1 MASRLRRAALL
12 SFTAIAGMGLLQ
24 PAHAAP
30 VSRSIPSDAHPAG
43 RKVPARQSETGRKKA
58 ETIVVT
64 GSYLRTSNNASANP
78 VQIITA
84 RQIQQTSAI
93 SLGDYL
99 QRLPSVGSS
108 GTTNQVT
115 NGGSGVSCT
124 DIRNLGQK
132 RVLVLIDGK
141 RTAINA
147 SSACVDLNTIPI
159 EQIASVEMLKDGGS
173 ELYGADAVSGVL
185 NIKLRHDVTKASITM
200 RGGISQYG
208 DAKTGLLSAMKG
220 FNFDHGRSNVTLF
233 GQYNTSGGI
242 MSQDRAWAANPQQSN
257 PVTGTP
263 VYGSS
268 IIPAGRVTNPDTG
281 VSLVP
286 NGDGTFHRYT
296 NADRY
301 NFARD
306 TMVQNYNQNS
316 ALSGDAHYDVDR
328 HFKPYATVRYSHT
341 TTARQMA
348 ASPVSGGIK
357 PSPLLSSWTLPA
369 GSPYNIWGKDAVIS
383 RRISDMGPRKSDYA
397 TDTWTVIGG
406 AKGEIWRG
414 WEYDASMTYGQSLF
428 TANIQNMG
436 NYRHLLEMTGVRQ
449 LDPTDPGSAVV
460 YDPGVCTSQPGCV
473 LSNPLAPYSQAAAAY
488 GRFTQHDHAVYQ
500 LRDFN
505 LRINNSDVVTLPYEH
520 GGPVGIAFGM
530 EHRSEQL
537 SNKPDPV
544 VIAGDSTG
552 NATSYSGGGFN
563 VTEVYAEGQIPLLQ
577 HAFLARDLT
586 IDGQGRWSDYN
597 TFGSTK
603 NWKVSI
609 NWAPVRDIR
618 FRATLGTSYRQ
629 PNVYELYQGQNLGY
643 PSAYDPCSRVSNYG
657 ASAAAVQ
664 ARCAAAGIDT
674 ATFVPANTGQVPT
687 ISGGNAALRPESGRT
702 YTIGTVVTPRWV
714 PGLSTSVTYWHYS
727 LNNTIS
733 RLGTQYILDK
743 CYTGADTSQCNAI
756 APRSTSQQLT
766 SVSAIFQNLGGI
778 RTSGIDFDLD
788 YHIRLTP
795 HDGLTVTN
803 NMQQLVSYLQQNV
816 PNGEW
821 YNYTGR
827 LFYQGDSGQPRV
839 SNYTQATWQHDDFS
853 FTYMMRYIGGMVWNN
868 GVTDVTPKTGGQ
880 YKTPGIFTHDITLG
894 YRLDRWNFQAGVSNL
909 FDKKPP
915 FVMDASTN
923 TNVYQYGSLIVG
935 RFAFLQAG
943 VSF

>member
-1 MASRLRRAALL
+1 MALSLRRSFLL
-12 SFTAIAGMGLLQ
+12 TFTAVAGLSASGAL
-24 PAHAAP
+24 AANVP
-30 VSRSIPSDAHPAG
+30 VDATATKKKTLVKTKQASP
-43 RKVPARQSETGRKKA
+43 KSET
-58 ETIVVT
+58 IMVT
-64 GSYLRTSNNASANP
+64 GSYLRSSNNSSANP
-78 VQIITA
+78 VQVITA
-84 RQIQQTSAI
+84 KQIQQTSAT

-108 GTTNQVT
+108 GTPNQQT
-115 NGGSGVSCT
+115 NGGGGVSCT
-124 DIRNLGQK
+124 DIRNFGSK
-132 RVLVLIDGK
+132 RVLILIDGK

-147 SSACVDLNTIPI
+147 ATSCVDLNTIPI
-159 EQIASVEMLKDGGS
+159 EEIASVEMLKDGGS
-173 ELYGADAVSGVL
+173 ELYGADAVSGVI
-185 NIKLRHDVTKASITM
+185 NIKLRHDVTKATITM

-220 FNFDHGRSNVTLF
+220 FNFDHGRGNVTLF

-263 VYGSS
+263 LYGSS
-268 IIPAGRVTNPDTG
+268 IVPSGRVTNPITG
-281 VSLVP
+281 TNLVS
-286 NGDGTFHRYT
+286 NGDGTFHRYS

-301 NFARD
+301 NFAKD

-316 ALSGDAHYDVDR
+316 ALSGDAHYDVDS
-328 HFKPYATVRYSHT
+328 HFKPYANVRYSHT

-357 PSPLLSSWTLPA
+357 PSPLLSSWTIPA
-369 GSPYNIWGKDAVIS
+369 GSPYNIWGKDAVMS
-383 RRISDMGPRKSDYA
+383 RRMNDFGPRKMDYA

-406 AKGEIWRG
+406 AKGKIWRG
-414 WEYDASMTYGQSLF
+414 WEYDASMTYGQSRW
-428 TANIQNMG
+428 TANTQNMG
-436 NYRHLLEMTGVRQ
+436 NYRHLLQMTGVRQ
-449 LDPTDPGSAVV
+449 LDPTNPGSKIV
-460 YDPGVCTSQPGCV
+460 YDPTVCTSQPGCV
-473 LSNPLAPYSQAAAAY
+473 LSNPLAPLSPEAAAY
-488 GRFTQHDHAVYQ
+488 GKFTQHDHAEYQ

-505 LRINNSDVVTLPYEH
+505 LRINNSELVKMPYEH
-520 GGPVGIAFGM
+520 GGNVGVAFGM

-537 SNKPDPV
+537 SSKPDPIV
-544 VIAGDSTG
+544 VSGDSTG
-552 NATSYSGGGFN
+552 NASSYSGGGFN
-563 VTEVYAEGQIPLLQ
+563 VNEVYAEGQIPLLQ
-577 HAFLARDLT
+577 NAFLAKDLT

-629 PNVYELYQGQNLGY
+629 PNVYELYGGQSLGY
-643 PSAYDPCSRVSNYG
+643 PSAYDPCSAVSSYG
-657 ASAAAVQ
+657 AQAAAVQ
-664 ARCAAAGIDT
+664 ARCAGEGINT
-674 ATFVPANTGQVPT
+674 ATFVPQNTGQVPT
-687 ISGGNAALRPESGRT
+687 ISGGNAKLQPESGRT

-714 PGLSTSVTYWHYS
+714 PGLSASVTYWHYS

-733 RLGTQYILDK
+733 TLGTQYILDQ
-743 CYTGADTSQCNAI
+743 CYTGADTSNCGAI
-756 APRSTSQQLT
+756 AARSTSQQLT
-766 SVSAIFQNLGGI
+766 SVNAFYQNLGGI

-788 YHIRLTP
+788 YHVRLTP
-795 HDGLTVTN
+795 HDSLNLSN

-816 PNGEW
+816 PNGQW

-827 LFYQGDSGQPRV
+827 LFYAGGSGQPRV
-839 SNYTQATWQHDDFS
+839 SDYAQATWQHDDFS

-868 GVTDVTPKTGGQ
+868 GVTDLTAKTAGQ

-894 YRLDRWNFQAGVSNL
+894 YRLNRWNFEAGVSNL

-915 FVMDASTN
+915 FVMDAATN
-923 TNVYQYGSLIVG
+923 TNIYQYGSLIVG
-935 RFAFLQAG
+935 RYAFLQAG
-943 VSF
+943 ISF